1 MKRIFAIL
9 LSLGLL
15 TGCTQASS
23 DLLDA
28 SAPESAVVAADETAP
43 VETPEPDQE
52 KMEADSDVA
61 LAEDPLAEETSSLDA
76 ADIPTVEPD
85 AAQLPTEPPTEAV
98 SPEPEQ
104 TPLPQNSGAGTSK
117 AVTTGAIP
125 FSVAEGTDKWWYIDS
140 TDSAY
145 WAVQDGI
152 NAIRASVGLGALE
165 MDDSLSTTASSRCEN
180 FVAGGPFDHSGM
192 VTASEIC
199 ARGPIGSAA
208 AVCEAWKNSPDHY
221 ANIVS
226 DQFSKMGVGCWFCS
240 TDQGQYTYWVVTF
253 E

>member
-1 MKRIFAIL
+1 MKVQLIAVIL
-9 LSLGLL
+9 SALILA
-15 TGCTQASS
+15 GCSNASPAAES
-23 DLLDA
+23 SESSSCESSVSVSEATPAPSPDKPESA
-28 SAPESAVVAADETAP
+28 ATSAPEPSATPDPIPSSAPSSSVQPVEEASPASESTVQADKTTAP
-43 VETPEPDQE
+43 SET
-52 KMEADSDVA
+52 VA
-61 LAEDPLAEETSSLDA
+61 
-76 ADIPTVEPD
+76 
-85 AAQLPTEPPTEAV
+85 
-98 SPEPEQ
+98 
-104 TPLPQNSGAGTSK
+104 
-117 AVTTGAIP
+117 TGAIP

-165 MDDSLSTTASSRCEN
+165 MDDSLSSTASSRCES

-226 DQFSKMGVGCWFCS
+226 DQFTKMGVGCWFCS

>member
-1 MKRIFAIL
+1 MKVQLIAVIL
-9 LSLGLL
+9 SALILA
-15 TGCTQASS
+15 GCSTASPAAESSESSSCESSVSVSEATPASS
-23 DLLDA
+23 PDKPESA
-28 SAPESAVVAADETAP
+28 ATSAPEPSATPNPIPSSAPSSSVQPVEEASPAPESTVQADKTTAP
-43 VETPEPDQE
+43 SET
-52 KMEADSDVA
+52 VA
-61 LAEDPLAEETSSLDA
+61 
-76 ADIPTVEPD
+76 
-85 AAQLPTEPPTEAV
+85 
-98 SPEPEQ
+98 
-104 TPLPQNSGAGTSK
+104 
-117 AVTTGAIP
+117 TGAIP

-165 MDDSLSTTASSRCEN
+165 MDDSLSTTASSRCES

-226 DQFSKMGVGCWFCS
+226 DQFTKMGVGCWFCS

>member
-1 MKRIFAIL
+1 MKIQLIAVIL
-9 LSLGLL
+9 SALILA
-15 TGCTQASS
+15 GCSNASPAAES
-23 DLLDA
+23 SESSSCESSVSVSEATPAPSPDKPESAATSAPDPSATPNPMPSSAPSSSVQPVEEA
-28 SAPESAVVAADETAP
+28 SPAPESTVQADKTTAP
-43 VETPEPDQE
+43 SET
-52 KMEADSDVA
+52 VA
-61 LAEDPLAEETSSLDA
+61 
-76 ADIPTVEPD
+76 
-85 AAQLPTEPPTEAV
+85 
-98 SPEPEQ
+98 
-104 TPLPQNSGAGTSK
+104 
-117 AVTTGAIP
+117 TGAIP

-165 MDDSLSTTASSRCEN
+165 MDDSLSTTASSRCES

-226 DQFSKMGVGCWFCS
+226 DQFTKMGVGCWFCS

>member
-1 MKRIFAIL
+1 MKIQLIAVIL
-9 LSLGLL
+9 SALILA
-15 TGCTQASS
+15 GCSTASPAAESSESSSCESSVSVSEATPASS
-23 DLLDA
+23 PDKPESA
-28 SAPESAVVAADETAP
+28 ATSAPEPSATPDPILSSAPSSSVQPVEEASPAPESTVQADKTTAP
-43 VETPEPDQE
+43 SET
-52 KMEADSDVA
+52 VA
-61 LAEDPLAEETSSLDA
+61 
-76 ADIPTVEPD
+76 
-85 AAQLPTEPPTEAV
+85 
-98 SPEPEQ
+98 
-104 TPLPQNSGAGTSK
+104 
-117 AVTTGAIP
+117 TGAIP

-165 MDDSLSTTASSRCEN
+165 MDDSLSTTASSRCES

-208 AVCEAWKNSPDHY
+208 AVCEAWKNRPDHY

-226 DQFSKMGVGCWFCS
+226 DQFTKMGVGCWFCS

>member
-1 MKRIFAIL
+1 MKIQLIAVIL
-9 LSLGLL
+9 SALILA
-15 TGCTQASS
+15 GCSNASPAAES
-23 DLLDA
+23 SESSSCESSVSVSEATPAPSPDKPESA
-28 SAPESAVVAADETAP
+28 ATSAPEPSATLNPIPSSAPSSSVQPVEEASPAPESTVQADKTTAP
-43 VETPEPDQE
+43 SET
-52 KMEADSDVA
+52 VA
-61 LAEDPLAEETSSLDA
+61 
-76 ADIPTVEPD
+76 
-85 AAQLPTEPPTEAV
+85 
-98 SPEPEQ
+98 
-104 TPLPQNSGAGTSK
+104 
-117 AVTTGAIP
+117 TGAIP

-165 MDDSLSTTASSRCEN
+165 MDDSLSTTASSRCES

-226 DQFSKMGVGCWFCS
+226 DQFTKMGVGCWFCS

>member
-1 MKRIFAIL
+1 MKVQLIAVIL
-9 LSLGLL
+9 SALILA
-15 TGCTQASS
+15 GCSNASPAAES
-23 DLLDA
+23 SESSSCESSVSVSEATPAPSPDKPESA
-28 SAPESAVVAADETAP
+28 ATSAPEPSATPNPIPSSAPSSSVQPVEEAAPAPESTVQADKTTAP
-43 VETPEPDQE
+43 SET
-52 KMEADSDVA
+52 VA
-61 LAEDPLAEETSSLDA
+61 
-76 ADIPTVEPD
+76 
-85 AAQLPTEPPTEAV
+85 
-98 SPEPEQ
+98 
-104 TPLPQNSGAGTSK
+104 
-117 AVTTGAIP
+117 TGAIP

-165 MDDSLSTTASSRCEN
+165 MDDSLSTTASSRCES

-226 DQFSKMGVGCWFCS
+226 DQFTKMGVGCWFCS

>member
-1 MKRIFAIL
+1 MKIQLIAVIL
-9 LSLGLL
+9 SALILA
-15 TGCTQASS
+15 GCSNASPAAES
-23 DLLDA
+23 SESSSCESSVSVSEATPAPSPDKPESA
-28 SAPESAVVAADETAP
+28 ATSAPEPSATPNPIPSSAPSSSVQPVEEASPAPESTVQADKTTAP
-43 VETPEPDQE
+43 SET
-52 KMEADSDVA
+52 VA
-61 LAEDPLAEETSSLDA
+61 
-76 ADIPTVEPD
+76 
-85 AAQLPTEPPTEAV
+85 
-98 SPEPEQ
+98 
-104 TPLPQNSGAGTSK
+104 
-117 AVTTGAIP
+117 TGAIP

-165 MDDSLSTTASSRCEN
+165 MDDGLSTTASSRCES

-192 VTASEIC
+192 ITASEIC

-226 DQFSKMGVGCWFCS
+226 DQFTKMGVGCWFCS

>member
-1 MKRIFAIL
+1 MKIQLIAVIL
-9 LSLGLL
+9 SALILA
-15 TGCTQASS
+15 GCSNASPAAES
-23 DLLDA
+23 SESSSCESSVSVSEATPAPSPDKPESAATSAPAPSAAPEPSATPNPLPGSAPARAVHTVEEA
-28 SAPESAVVAADETAP
+28 SPAPESTVQADKTTAP
-43 VETPEPDQE
+43 SET
-52 KMEADSDVA
+52 VA
-61 LAEDPLAEETSSLDA
+61 
-76 ADIPTVEPD
+76 
-85 AAQLPTEPPTEAV
+85 
-98 SPEPEQ
+98 
-104 TPLPQNSGAGTSK
+104 
-117 AVTTGAIP
+117 TGAIP

-165 MDDSLSTTASSRCEN
+165 MDDSLSTTASSRCES

-226 DQFSKMGVGCWFCS
+226 DQFTKMGVGCWFCS

>member
-1 MKRIFAIL
+1 MKVQLIAVIL
-9 LSLGLL
+9 SALILA
-15 TGCTQASS
+15 GCSTASPAAESSESSSCESSVSVSEATPASS
-23 DLLDA
+23 PDKPESA
-28 SAPESAVVAADETAP
+28 ATSAPEPSATPNPIPSSAPSSSVQP
-43 VETPEPDQE
+43 VEEASPAPESTVQ
-52 KMEADSDVA
+52 ADNTTATSETVA
-61 LAEDPLAEETSSLDA
+61 
-76 ADIPTVEPD
+76 
-85 AAQLPTEPPTEAV
+85 
-98 SPEPEQ
+98 
-104 TPLPQNSGAGTSK
+104 
-117 AVTTGAIP
+117 TGAIP
-125 FSVAEGTDKWWYIDS
+125 FSIAEGTDKWWYIDS

-165 MDDSLSTTASSRCEN
+165 MDDSLSTTASSRCES

-226 DQFSKMGVGCWFCS
+226 DQFTKMGVGCWFCS

>member
-1 MKRIFAIL
+1 MKIQLIAVIL
-9 LSLGLL
+9 SALILA
-15 TGCTQASS
+15 GCSNASPAAES
-23 DLLDA
+23 SGSSSCESSVSVSEATPAPSPDKPESAATSA
-28 SAPESAVVAADETAP
+28 SEPSAAPKPSATPKPMPSSAPSSSVQPVEEASPAPESTVQADNTTAP
-43 VETPEPDQE
+43 
-52 KMEADSDVA
+52 S
-61 LAEDPLAEETSSLDA
+61 
-76 ADIPTVEPD
+76 
-85 AAQLPTEPPTEAV
+85 EAV
-98 SPEPEQ
+98 
-104 TPLPQNSGAGTSK
+104 A
-117 AVTTGAIP
+117 TGAIP

-165 MDDSLSTTASSRCEN
+165 MDDGLSTTASSRCES

-226 DQFSKMGVGCWFCS
+226 DQFTKMGVGCWFCS

>member
-1 MKRIFAIL
+1 MKVQLIAVIL
-9 LSLGLL
+9 SALILA
-15 TGCTQASS
+15 GCSTASPAAES
-23 DLLDA
+23 SESSSCESSVSVSEATPAPSPDKPESA
-28 SAPESAVVAADETAP
+28 ATSAPEPSATPDPIPSSAPSSSVQPVEEASPASESMVQADKTTAP
-43 VETPEPDQE
+43 SET
-52 KMEADSDVA
+52 VA
-61 LAEDPLAEETSSLDA
+61 
-76 ADIPTVEPD
+76 
-85 AAQLPTEPPTEAV
+85 
-98 SPEPEQ
+98 
-104 TPLPQNSGAGTSK
+104 
-117 AVTTGAIP
+117 TGAIP

-165 MDDSLSTTASSRCEN
+165 MDDSLSTTASSRCES

-226 DQFSKMGVGCWFCS
+226 DQFTKMGVGCWFCS

>member
-1 MKRIFAIL
+1 MKVQLIAVIL
-9 LSLGLL
+9 SALILA
-15 TGCTQASS
+15 GCSTASPAAESSESSSCESSVSVSEATPASS
-23 DLLDA
+23 PDKPESA
-28 SAPESAVVAADETAP
+28 ATSAPEPSATPDPIPSSAPSSSVQPVEEASPAPESTVQADKTTAP
-43 VETPEPDQE
+43 SET
-52 KMEADSDVA
+52 VA
-61 LAEDPLAEETSSLDA
+61 
-76 ADIPTVEPD
+76 
-85 AAQLPTEPPTEAV
+85 
-98 SPEPEQ
+98 
-104 TPLPQNSGAGTSK
+104 
-117 AVTTGAIP
+117 TGAIP

-165 MDDSLSTTASSRCEN
+165 MDDSLSTTASSRCES

-208 AVCEAWKNSPDHY
+208 AVCEAWKNRPDHY

-226 DQFSKMGVGCWFCS
+226 DQFTKMGVGCWFCS

>member
-1 MKRIFAIL
+1 MKIQLIAVIL
-9 LSLGLL
+9 SALILA
-15 TGCTQASS
+15 GCSTASPAAESSESSSCESSVSVSEATPASS
-23 DLLDA
+23 PDKPESA
-28 SAPESAVVAADETAP
+28 ATSAPEPSATPDPIPSSAPSSSVQPVEEASPAPESTVQADKTTAP
-43 VETPEPDQE
+43 SET
-52 KMEADSDVA
+52 VA
-61 LAEDPLAEETSSLDA
+61 
-76 ADIPTVEPD
+76 
-85 AAQLPTEPPTEAV
+85 
-98 SPEPEQ
+98 
-104 TPLPQNSGAGTSK
+104 
-117 AVTTGAIP
+117 TGAIP

-165 MDDSLSTTASSRCEN
+165 MDDSLSTTASSRCES
-180 FVAGGPFDHSGM
+180 FVAGGLFDHSGM

-226 DQFSKMGVGCWFCS
+226 DQFTKMGVGCWFCS

>member
-1 MKRIFAIL
+1 MKIQLIAVIL
-9 LSLGLL
+9 SALIMA
-15 TGCTQASS
+15 GCSNASPAAES
-23 DLLDA
+23 SESSSCESSVSVSEATPAPSPDKPESAATSAPDPSATPNPIPSSAPSSSVQPVEEA
-28 SAPESAVVAADETAP
+28 SPAPESTVQADKTTAP
-43 VETPEPDQE
+43 SET
-52 KMEADSDVA
+52 VA
-61 LAEDPLAEETSSLDA
+61 
-76 ADIPTVEPD
+76 
-85 AAQLPTEPPTEAV
+85 
-98 SPEPEQ
+98 
-104 TPLPQNSGAGTSK
+104 
-117 AVTTGAIP
+117 TGAIP

-165 MDDSLSTTASSRCEN
+165 MDDSLSTTASSRCES

-226 DQFSKMGVGCWFCS
+226 DQFTKMGVGCWFCS

>member
-1 MKRIFAIL
+1 MKVQLIAVIL
-9 LSLGLL
+9 SALILA
-15 TGCTQASS
+15 GCSNASPTAES
-23 DLLDA
+23 SESSSCESSVSVSEATPAPSPDKPESA
-28 SAPESAVVAADETAP
+28 ATSAPEPSAAPDPIPSSAPSSSVQPVEEASPASESTVQADKTTAP
-43 VETPEPDQE
+43 SET
-52 KMEADSDVA
+52 VA
-61 LAEDPLAEETSSLDA
+61 
-76 ADIPTVEPD
+76 
-85 AAQLPTEPPTEAV
+85 
-98 SPEPEQ
+98 
-104 TPLPQNSGAGTSK
+104 
-117 AVTTGAIP
+117 TGAIP

-165 MDDSLSTTASSRCEN
+165 MDDSLSTTASSRCES

-226 DQFSKMGVGCWFCS
+226 DQFTKMGVGCWFCS

>member
-1 MKRIFAIL
+1 MKVQLIAVIL
-9 LSLGLL
+9 SALILA
-15 TGCTQASS
+15 GCSTASPAAES
-23 DLLDA
+23 SESSSCESSVSVSEATPAPSPDKPESA
-28 SAPESAVVAADETAP
+28 ATSAPEPSAAPDPSATPNPIPSSAPSSSVQPVEEASPAPESTVQADKTTAP
-43 VETPEPDQE
+43 SET
-52 KMEADSDVA
+52 VA
-61 LAEDPLAEETSSLDA
+61 
-76 ADIPTVEPD
+76 
-85 AAQLPTEPPTEAV
+85 
-98 SPEPEQ
+98 
-104 TPLPQNSGAGTSK
+104 
-117 AVTTGAIP
+117 TGAIP

-145 WAVQDGI
+145 WAV
-152 NAIRASVGLGALE
+152 
-165 MDDSLSTTASSRCEN
+165 RCES

-226 DQFSKMGVGCWFCS
+226 DQFTKMGVGCWFCS

>member
-1 MKRIFAIL
+1 MKVQLIAVIL
-9 LSLGLL
+9 SALILA
-15 TGCTQASS
+15 GCSTASPAAESSESSSCESSVSVSEATPASS
-23 DLLDA
+23 PDKPESA
-28 SAPESAVVAADETAP
+28 ATSAPEPSATPNPIPSSAPSSSVQPVEEASPAPESTVQADKTTAP
-43 VETPEPDQE
+43 SET
-52 KMEADSDVA
+52 VA
-61 LAEDPLAEETSSLDA
+61 
-76 ADIPTVEPD
+76 
-85 AAQLPTEPPTEAV
+85 
-98 SPEPEQ
+98 
-104 TPLPQNSGAGTSK
+104 
-117 AVTTGAIP
+117 TGAIP

-165 MDDSLSTTASSRCEN
+165 MDDSLSSTASSRCES

-226 DQFSKMGVGCWFCS
+226 DQFTKMGVGCWFCS

>member
-1 MKRIFAIL
+1 MKVQLIAVIL
-9 LSLGLL
+9 SALILA
-15 TGCTQASS
+15 GCSTASPAAESSESSSCESSVSVSEATPASS
-23 DLLDA
+23 PDKPESA
-28 SAPESAVVAADETAP
+28 ATSAPEPSATPDPIPSSAPSSSIQPVEEASPASESTVQADKTTAP
-43 VETPEPDQE
+43 SET
-52 KMEADSDVA
+52 VA
-61 LAEDPLAEETSSLDA
+61 
-76 ADIPTVEPD
+76 
-85 AAQLPTEPPTEAV
+85 
-98 SPEPEQ
+98 
-104 TPLPQNSGAGTSK
+104 
-117 AVTTGAIP
+117 TGAIP

-165 MDDSLSTTASSRCEN
+165 MDDSLSTTASSRCES

-226 DQFSKMGVGCWFCS
+226 DQFTKMGVGCWFCS

>member
-1 MKRIFAIL
+1 MKIQLIAVIL
-9 LSLGLL
+9 SALILA
-15 TGCTQASS
+15 GCSNASPAAES
-23 DLLDA
+23 SESSSCESSVSVSEATPAPSPDKPESA
-28 SAPESAVVAADETAP
+28 ATSAPEPSATPNPIPSSAPSSSVQPVEEASPAPESTVQADKTTAP
-43 VETPEPDQE
+43 SET
-52 KMEADSDVA
+52 VA
-61 LAEDPLAEETSSLDA
+61 
-76 ADIPTVEPD
+76 
-85 AAQLPTEPPTEAV
+85 
-98 SPEPEQ
+98 
-104 TPLPQNSGAGTSK
+104 
-117 AVTTGAIP
+117 TGAIP

-165 MDDSLSTTASSRCEN
+165 MDDSLSSTASSRCES

-226 DQFSKMGVGCWFCS
+226 DQFTKMGVGCWFCS

>member
-1 MKRIFAIL
+1 MKVQLIAVIL
-9 LSLGLL
+9 SALILA
-15 TGCTQASS
+15 GCSNASPAAES
-23 DLLDA
+23 SESSSCESSVSVSEATPAPSPDKPESA
-28 SAPESAVVAADETAP
+28 ATSAPEPSAAPDSSATPNPIPSSAPSSSVQPVEEAAPAPESTVQADKTTAP
-43 VETPEPDQE
+43 SET
-52 KMEADSDVA
+52 VA
-61 LAEDPLAEETSSLDA
+61 
-76 ADIPTVEPD
+76 
-85 AAQLPTEPPTEAV
+85 
-98 SPEPEQ
+98 
-104 TPLPQNSGAGTSK
+104 
-117 AVTTGAIP
+117 TGAIP
-125 FSVAEGTDKWWYIDS
+125 FRVAEGTDKWWYIDS

-165 MDDSLSTTASSRCEN
+165 MDDSLSTTASSRCES

-199 ARGPIGSAA
+199 AHGPIGSAA

-226 DQFSKMGVGCWFCS
+226 DQFTKMGVGCWFCS

>member
-1 MKRIFAIL
+1 MKVQLIAVIL
-9 LSLGLL
+9 SALILA
-15 TGCTQASS
+15 GCSTASPAAESSESSSCESSVSVSEATPASS
-23 DLLDA
+23 PDKPESA
-28 SAPESAVVAADETAP
+28 ATSAPEPSATPDPIPSSAPSSSVQPVEEASPASESTVQADKTTAP
-43 VETPEPDQE
+43 SET
-52 KMEADSDVA
+52 VA
-61 LAEDPLAEETSSLDA
+61 
-76 ADIPTVEPD
+76 
-85 AAQLPTEPPTEAV
+85 
-98 SPEPEQ
+98 
-104 TPLPQNSGAGTSK
+104 
-117 AVTTGAIP
+117 TGAIP

-165 MDDSLSTTASSRCEN
+165 TDDSLSTTASSRCES

-226 DQFSKMGVGCWFCS
+226 DQFTKMGVGCWFCS

>member
-1 MKRIFAIL
+1 MKVQLIAVIL
-9 LSLGLL
+9 SALILA
-15 TGCTQASS
+15 GCSNASPAAES
-23 DLLDA
+23 SESSSCESSVSVSEATPAPSPDKPESA
-28 SAPESAVVAADETAP
+28 ATSAPEPSATPNPIPSSAPSSSVQPVEEASPAPESTVQADKTTAP
-43 VETPEPDQE
+43 SET
-52 KMEADSDVA
+52 VA
-61 LAEDPLAEETSSLDA
+61 
-76 ADIPTVEPD
+76 
-85 AAQLPTEPPTEAV
+85 
-98 SPEPEQ
+98 
-104 TPLPQNSGAGTSK
+104 
-117 AVTTGAIP
+117 TGAIP

-165 MDDSLSTTASSRCEN
+165 MDDSLSTTASSRCES

-226 DQFSKMGVGCWFCS
+226 DQFTKMGVGCWFCS

>member
-1 MKRIFAIL
+1 MKVQLIAVIL
-9 LSLGLL
+9 SALILA
-15 TGCTQASS
+15 GCSTASPAAESSESSSCESSVSVSEATPASS
-23 DLLDA
+23 PDKPESA
-28 SAPESAVVAADETAP
+28 ATSAPEPSATPDPIPSSAPSSSVQPVEEASPAPESTVQADKTTAP
-43 VETPEPDQE
+43 SET
-52 KMEADSDVA
+52 VA
-61 LAEDPLAEETSSLDA
+61 
-76 ADIPTVEPD
+76 
-85 AAQLPTEPPTEAV
+85 
-98 SPEPEQ
+98 
-104 TPLPQNSGAGTSK
+104 
-117 AVTTGAIP
+117 TGAIP

-165 MDDSLSTTASSRCEN
+165 MDDSLSTTASSRCES
-180 FVAGGPFDHSGM
+180 FVAGGLFDHSGM

-226 DQFSKMGVGCWFCS
+226 DQFTKMGVGCWFCS

>member
-1 MKRIFAIL
+1 MKVQLIAVIL
-9 LSLGLL
+9 SALILA
-15 TGCTQASS
+15 GCRTASPAAESSESSSCESSVSVSEATPASS
-23 DLLDA
+23 PDKPESA
-28 SAPESAVVAADETAP
+28 ATSAPEPSATPDPIPSSAPSSSVQPVEEASPASESTVQADKTTAP
-43 VETPEPDQE
+43 SET
-52 KMEADSDVA
+52 VA
-61 LAEDPLAEETSSLDA
+61 
-76 ADIPTVEPD
+76 
-85 AAQLPTEPPTEAV
+85 
-98 SPEPEQ
+98 
-104 TPLPQNSGAGTSK
+104 
-117 AVTTGAIP
+117 TGAIP

-165 MDDSLSTTASSRCEN
+165 MDDGLSTTASSRCES

-226 DQFSKMGVGCWFCS
+226 DQFTKMGVGCWFCS

>member
-1 MKRIFAIL
+1 MKIQLIAVIL
-9 LSLGLL
+9 SALILA
-15 TGCTQASS
+15 GCSTALPAAVSS
-23 DLLDA
+23 ESSSCESSVSVSEATPAPSPDKPESA
-28 SAPESAVVAADETAP
+28 ATSAPEPSATPNPIPSSAPSSSVQP
-43 VETPEPDQE
+43 VEEASPAPESTVQ
-52 KMEADSDVA
+52 ADNTTATSETVA
-61 LAEDPLAEETSSLDA
+61 
-76 ADIPTVEPD
+76 
-85 AAQLPTEPPTEAV
+85 
-98 SPEPEQ
+98 
-104 TPLPQNSGAGTSK
+104 
-117 AVTTGAIP
+117 TGAIP

-165 MDDSLSTTASSRCEN
+165 MDDSLSTTASSRCES

-226 DQFSKMGVGCWFCS
+226 DQFTKMGVGCWFCS

-253 E
+253 G

>member
-1 MKRIFAIL
+1 MKIQLIAVIL
-9 LSLGLL
+9 SALILA
-15 TGCTQASS
+15 GCSTASPAAESSESSSCESSVSVSEATPASS
-23 DLLDA
+23 PDKPESA
-28 SAPESAVVAADETAP
+28 ATSAPEPSATPDPIPSSAPSSSVQPVEEASPAPESTVQADKTTAP
-43 VETPEPDQE
+43 SET
-52 KMEADSDVA
+52 VA
-61 LAEDPLAEETSSLDA
+61 
-76 ADIPTVEPD
+76 
-85 AAQLPTEPPTEAV
+85 
-98 SPEPEQ
+98 
-104 TPLPQNSGAGTSK
+104 
-117 AVTTGAIP
+117 TGAIP

-165 MDDSLSTTASSRCEN
+165 MDDSLSTTASSRCES

-226 DQFSKMGVGCWFCS
+226 DQFTKMGVGCWFCS

>member
-1 MKRIFAIL
+1 MKVQLIAVIL
-9 LSLGLL
+9 SALILA
-15 TGCTQASS
+15 GCSNASPAAES
-23 DLLDA
+23 SESSSCESSVSVSEATPAPSPDKPESAATSAPDPSATPNPIPSSAPSSSVQPVEEA
-28 SAPESAVVAADETAP
+28 SPAPESTVQADKTTAP
-43 VETPEPDQE
+43 SET
-52 KMEADSDVA
+52 VA
-61 LAEDPLAEETSSLDA
+61 
-76 ADIPTVEPD
+76 
-85 AAQLPTEPPTEAV
+85 
-98 SPEPEQ
+98 
-104 TPLPQNSGAGTSK
+104 
-117 AVTTGAIP
+117 TGAIP

-165 MDDSLSTTASSRCEN
+165 MDDSLSTTASSRCES

-226 DQFSKMGVGCWFCS
+226 DQFTKMGVGCWFCS

>member
-1 MKRIFAIL
+1 M
-9 LSLGLL
+9 
-15 TGCTQASS
+15 S
-23 DLLDA
+23 D
-28 SAPESAVVAADETAP
+28 PTESTEQTADTSG
-43 VETPEPDQE
+43 
-52 KMEADSDVA
+52 SDVA
-61 LAEDPLAEETSSLDA
+61 TAAYGAVPFELAA
-76 ADIPTVEPD
+76 
-85 AAQLPTEPPTEAV
+85 
-98 SPEPEQ
+98 
-104 TPLPQNSGAGTSK
+104 
-117 AVTTGAIP
+117 
-125 FSVAEGTDKWWYIDS
+125 GTDKWWYIDS

-165 MDDSLSTTASSRCEN
+165 MDDGLSTTASSRCES

-226 DQFSKMGVGCWFCS
+226 DQFTKMGVGCWFCS

>member
-1 MKRIFAIL
+1 MKIQLIAVIL
-9 LSLGLL
+9 SALILA
-15 TGCTQASS
+15 GCSTASPAAESSESSSCESSVSVSEATPASS
-23 DLLDA
+23 PDKPESA
-28 SAPESAVVAADETAP
+28 ATSAPEPSATPDPIPSSAPSSSVQPVEEASPAPESTVQTDKTTAP
-43 VETPEPDQE
+43 SET
-52 KMEADSDVA
+52 VA
-61 LAEDPLAEETSSLDA
+61 
-76 ADIPTVEPD
+76 
-85 AAQLPTEPPTEAV
+85 
-98 SPEPEQ
+98 
-104 TPLPQNSGAGTSK
+104 
-117 AVTTGAIP
+117 TGAIP

-165 MDDSLSTTASSRCEN
+165 MDDSLSTTASSRCES

-226 DQFSKMGVGCWFCS
+226 DQFTKMGVGCWFCS

>member
-1 MKRIFAIL
+1 MKIQLIAVIL
-9 LSLGLL
+9 SALILA
-15 TGCTQASS
+15 GCSNASPAAES
-23 DLLDA
+23 SESSSCESSVNVSETTPAPSPDKPESA
-28 SAPESAVVAADETAP
+28 ATSAPEPSATPNPIPSSAPSSSVQPVEEASPAPESTVQVDKTTAP
-43 VETPEPDQE
+43 SET
-52 KMEADSDVA
+52 VA
-61 LAEDPLAEETSSLDA
+61 
-76 ADIPTVEPD
+76 
-85 AAQLPTEPPTEAV
+85 
-98 SPEPEQ
+98 
-104 TPLPQNSGAGTSK
+104 
-117 AVTTGAIP
+117 TGAIP

-165 MDDSLSTTASSRCEN
+165 MDDSLSTTASSRCES

-208 AVCEAWKNSPDHY
+208 AVCESWKNSPDHY

-226 DQFSKMGVGCWFCS
+226 DQFTKMGVGCWFCS

>member
-1 MKRIFAIL
+1 MKVQLIAVIL
-9 LSLGLL
+9 SALILA
-15 TGCTQASS
+15 GCSNASPAAES
-23 DLLDA
+23 SESSSCESSVSVSEATPAPSPDKPESA
-28 SAPESAVVAADETAP
+28 ATSAPEPSAAPNPIPSSAPSSSVQPVEEASPAPESTVQADKTTAP
-43 VETPEPDQE
+43 SGT
-52 KMEADSDVA
+52 VA
-61 LAEDPLAEETSSLDA
+61 
-76 ADIPTVEPD
+76 
-85 AAQLPTEPPTEAV
+85 
-98 SPEPEQ
+98 
-104 TPLPQNSGAGTSK
+104 
-117 AVTTGAIP
+117 TGAIP

-165 MDDSLSTTASSRCEN
+165 MDDSLSTTASSRCES

-226 DQFSKMGVGCWFCS
+226 DQFTKMGVGCWFCS
-240 TDQGQYTYWVVTF
+240 ADQGQYTYWVVTF

>member
-1 MKRIFAIL
+1 MKVQLIAVIL
-9 LSLGLL
+9 SALILA
-15 TGCTQASS
+15 GCSTASPAAESSESSSCESSVSVSEATPASS
-23 DLLDA
+23 PDKPESA
-28 SAPESAVVAADETAP
+28 ATSAPEPSATPDPIPSSAPSSSVQPVEEASPAPESTVQADKTTAP
-43 VETPEPDQE
+43 SET
-52 KMEADSDVA
+52 VA
-61 LAEDPLAEETSSLDA
+61 
-76 ADIPTVEPD
+76 
-85 AAQLPTEPPTEAV
+85 
-98 SPEPEQ
+98 
-104 TPLPQNSGAGTSK
+104 
-117 AVTTGAIP
+117 TGAIP

-165 MDDSLSTTASSRCEN
+165 MDDSLSTTASSRCES

-226 DQFSKMGVGCWFCS
+226 DQFTKMGVGCWFCS

>member
-1 MKRIFAIL
+1 MKVQLIAVIL
-9 LSLGLL
+9 SALILA
-15 TGCTQASS
+15 GCSTASPAAESSESSSCESSVSVSEATPASS
-23 DLLDA
+23 PDKPESA
-28 SAPESAVVAADETAP
+28 ATSAPEPSATPDPIPSSAPSSSVQPVEEASPASESTVQADKTTAP
-43 VETPEPDQE
+43 SET
-52 KMEADSDVA
+52 VA
-61 LAEDPLAEETSSLDA
+61 
-76 ADIPTVEPD
+76 
-85 AAQLPTEPPTEAV
+85 
-98 SPEPEQ
+98 
-104 TPLPQNSGAGTSK
+104 
-117 AVTTGAIP
+117 TGAIP

-165 MDDSLSTTASSRCEN
+165 MDDSLSTTASSRCES

-226 DQFSKMGVGCWFCS
+226 DQFTKMGVGCWFCS

>member
-1 MKRIFAIL
+1 MKIQLIAVIL
-9 LSLGLL
+9 SALILA
-15 TGCTQASS
+15 GCSTASPAAES
-23 DLLDA
+23 SGSSSCESSVSVSEATPAPSPDKPESA
-28 SAPESAVVAADETAP
+28 ATSAPEPSATPNPIPSSAPSSSVQPVEEASPTPESTVQADKTTAP
-43 VETPEPDQE
+43 SET
-52 KMEADSDVA
+52 VA
-61 LAEDPLAEETSSLDA
+61 
-76 ADIPTVEPD
+76 
-85 AAQLPTEPPTEAV
+85 
-98 SPEPEQ
+98 
-104 TPLPQNSGAGTSK
+104 
-117 AVTTGAIP
+117 TGAIP

-165 MDDSLSTTASSRCEN
+165 MDDSLSTTASSRCES

-226 DQFSKMGVGCWFCS
+226 DQFTKMGVGCWFCS

>member
-1 MKRIFAIL
+1 MKVQLIAVIL
-9 LSLGLL
+9 SALILA
-15 TGCTQASS
+15 GCSTASPAAESSESSSCESSVSVSEATPASS
-23 DLLDA
+23 PDKPESA
-28 SAPESAVVAADETAP
+28 ATSAPEPSATPDPIPSSAPSSSVQPVEEASPAPESTVQADKTTAP
-43 VETPEPDQE
+43 SET
-52 KMEADSDVA
+52 VA
-61 LAEDPLAEETSSLDA
+61 
-76 ADIPTVEPD
+76 
-85 AAQLPTEPPTEAV
+85 
-98 SPEPEQ
+98 
-104 TPLPQNSGAGTSK
+104 
-117 AVTTGAIP
+117 TGAIP

-165 MDDSLSTTASSRCEN
+165 MDDSLSSTASSRCES

-226 DQFSKMGVGCWFCS
+226 DQFTKMGVGCWFCS

>member
-1 MKRIFAIL
+1 MKIQLIAVIL
-9 LSLGLL
+9 SALILA
-15 TGCTQASS
+15 GCSTASPAAES
-23 DLLDA
+23 SESSSCESSVSVSEATPAPSPDKPESA
-28 SAPESAVVAADETAP
+28 ATSAPEPSAAPDPSATPNPIPSSAPSSSVQPVEEASPAPESTVQADKTTAP
-43 VETPEPDQE
+43 SET
-52 KMEADSDVA
+52 VA
-61 LAEDPLAEETSSLDA
+61 
-76 ADIPTVEPD
+76 
-85 AAQLPTEPPTEAV
+85 
-98 SPEPEQ
+98 
-104 TPLPQNSGAGTSK
+104 
-117 AVTTGAIP
+117 TGAIP

-165 MDDSLSTTASSRCEN
+165 MDDSLSTTASSRCES

-226 DQFSKMGVGCWFCS
+226 DQFTKMGVGCWFCS
-240 TDQGQYTYWVVTF
+240 TDQGQYTYWAVTF

>member
-1 MKRIFAIL
+1 MKVQLIAVIL
-9 LSLGLL
+9 SALILA
-15 TGCTQASS
+15 GCSNASPAAESSESSSCESSVSVSEATPASS
-23 DLLDA
+23 PDKPESA
-28 SAPESAVVAADETAP
+28 ATSAPEPSATPDPIPSSAPSSSVQPVEEASPVPESTVQADKTTAP
-43 VETPEPDQE
+43 SET
-52 KMEADSDVA
+52 VA
-61 LAEDPLAEETSSLDA
+61 
-76 ADIPTVEPD
+76 
-85 AAQLPTEPPTEAV
+85 
-98 SPEPEQ
+98 
-104 TPLPQNSGAGTSK
+104 
-117 AVTTGAIP
+117 TGAIP

-165 MDDSLSTTASSRCEN
+165 MDDSLSTTASSRCES

-226 DQFSKMGVGCWFCS
+226 DQFTKMGVGCWFCS

>member
-1 MKRIFAIL
+1 MKIQLIAVIL
-9 LSLGLL
+9 SALILA
-15 TGCTQASS
+15 GCSNASPAAES
-23 DLLDA
+23 SESSSCESSVSVSEATPAPSPDKPESA
-28 SAPESAVVAADETAP
+28 ATSAPEPSAAPDPSATPNPIPSSAPSSSVQPVEEASPAPESTVQADKTTAP
-43 VETPEPDQE
+43 SET
-52 KMEADSDVA
+52 VA
-61 LAEDPLAEETSSLDA
+61 
-76 ADIPTVEPD
+76 
-85 AAQLPTEPPTEAV
+85 
-98 SPEPEQ
+98 
-104 TPLPQNSGAGTSK
+104 
-117 AVTTGAIP
+117 TGAIP

-165 MDDSLSTTASSRCEN
+165 MDDSLSSTASSRCES

-226 DQFSKMGVGCWFCS
+226 DQFTKMGVGCWFC
-240 TDQGQYTYWVVTF
+240 
-253 E
+253 